1 MGSLNGAI
9 LEIGVTMAGISKEER
24 FELLRAIKAADANFE
39 KGMYALAEPTYRKGV
54 ECLGDGAAEITGCLK
69 NLAHIC
75 AERKD
80 FDEALKLD
88 IQLLLLSEERFGE
101 SHVKTIALMD
111 EIAGLYEKLGRS
123 DESRDMYE
131 RARKASERSLWADQS
146 NEPDGVQ
153 GPAELAEELD
163 LGYQYSDTAK
173 SALETAVPKP
183 GEINYEF
190 GAPQAE
196 PKKRELA
203 EETMKLPKIRDEDL
217 EKRKKDPQLETLIL
231 DRSEI
236 KKSLEKK
243 DDKSDL
249 GNGAGVNI
257 SGTAPGGADI
267 SGANNSGAALAGA
280 TTSDTTPSDTIASA
294 SASVSATGS
303 AAKPASSDILK
314 KMKSKLEL
322 SGGFNIQPQEDSK
335 PASDSTAAE
344 KPQHSS
350 PSKPDAASSLKLDA
364 ASSLDLLINAAS
376 RGASDP
382 SILEAVRKNLDS
394 LEHAPSSPSIK
405 SRATDPATISV
416 EQTVI
421 DAAAPSNETP
431 EIISGDA
438 IKAGA
443 WKSDAA
449 ISKTVLGNAL
459 KQEAK
464 EKLEPGPELVVK
476 SPTERQQQLA
486 HTDDSSKKDAATK
499 KKEPTVVKL
508 FQSDKQR
515 NWILGIFIGCFA
527 LLLLTSL
534 FTSHANTKEDYRN
547 MAHRYRTVD
556 GEKLFFLTSPSEC
569 EFVAGADTAKMP
581 YYQHHGDFLDTWR
594 IVFGPLLHHPH
605 WLTRQK
611 NTIVDEQGSPL
622 YAEASPELSVT
633 DFAEEIGK
641 AAQLAYLKTKHY
653 PKNLNELEVSKRAY
667 HNPFT
672 GQLDK
677 PNIQNAIL
685 GKKTQADDG
694 GIRRKW
700 FDTTLNGNR
709 WPNES
714 KRHAG
719 GINCYSVII
728 HTKKGDLNSFYI
740 RPFDKDGKPF
750 VGSEPQ
756 LIYGIIL
763 ENGANKSS
771 PRPNL
776 SFHTNTIRPHRAWL
790 MPPMNSSVLFLLK
803 HGAAIVIML
812 VAFALWIFSQAAR
825 PNQTLSTILKVLMIA
840 SLGLLLIYLLTGVLP

>member
-1 MGSLNGAI
+1 
-9 LEIGVTMAGISKEER
+9 MAGISKEER

-153 GPAELAEELD
+153 SPAELSEELD

-173 SALETAVPKP
+173 TALETAVPKP

-190 GAPQAE
+190 GTPQPE
-196 PKKRELA
+196 PKKREIA

-231 DRSEI
+231 DRSEV

-243 DDKSDL
+243 DDKSAL
-249 GNGAGVNI
+249 GNGTGANVSGTTTSGTNRSSANASGDTISGDTI
-257 SGTAPGGADI
+257 SGT
-267 SGANNSGAALAGA
+267 
-280 TTSDTTPSDTIASA
+280 TTNGSAASA
-294 SASVSATGS
+294 SASGTES

-322 SGGFNIQPQEDSK
+322 SGGFSIQPQADSK
-335 PASDSTAAE
+335 PTSDSASVDRTE
-344 KPQHSS
+344 QPS
-350 PSKPDAASSLKLDA
+350 PSKPDA

-376 RGASDP
+376 RGPSDP
-382 SILEAVRKNLDS
+382 SVLEAVRKNIDS
-394 LEHAPSSPSIK
+394 LENNAASPSIK
-405 SRATDPATISV
+405 PQPTDPSTISI
-416 EQTVI
+416 EPTLI
-421 DAAAPSNETP
+421 DATALSNETP
-431 EIISGDA
+431 EVIGADA

-464 EKLEPGPELVVK
+464 EKLDSSPELVVAA
-476 SPTERQQQLA
+476 SPERKQEVA
-486 HTDDSSKKDAATK
+486 RTDDGSKKEATTK
-499 KKEPTVVKL
+499 KKEPTVLKL

-515 NWILGIFIGCFA
+515 NWILGIFIGCFV

-605 WLTRQK
+605 WLTKQK
-611 NTIVDEQGSPL
+611 NTIIDEQGSPL
-622 YAEASPELSVT
+622 YAEASPELGVT

-677 PNIQNAIL
+677 PNIQNATL

-700 FDTTLNGNR
+700 FDSTLNGNR
-709 WPNES
+709 WPNET
-714 KRHAG
+714 KRHPG
-719 GINCYSVII
+719 GINCYSVVI

-740 RPFDKDGKPF
+740 RPFDRDGKPF

-756 LIYGIIL
+756 LTYGIIL

-776 SFHTNTIRPHRAWL
+776 SFHTNTVRPHRAWL
-790 MPPMNSSVLFLLK
+790 MPPMNSSVLFLLRY
-803 HGAAIVIML
+803 GATMML
-812 VAFALWIFSQAAR
+812 ILVSFALWIFSEFTRQ
-825 PNQTLSTILKVLMIA
+825 NNMLSTGLKGGMVLSLIILLM
-840 SLGLLLIYLLTGVLP
+840 YVLTGVLP